1 MKLQLYMLTAGL
13 LVAGLANAQIKK
25 GDVILGG
32 NLGFNTS
39 TQKSSQSSDETKQNG
54 VTIAP
59 SIGWAIKDNLTMG
72 GYLSFIHSNFDSP
85 NGGSSQTTDGYGLG
99 YFIRKY
105 KMLGS
110 GFALFAEGNLGGSYN
125 HYKNTPSAG
134 SGSAE
139 TDSKT
144 YGVNLGFYPGIAYF
158 ISRHVMLETGFQNLV
173 YANYG
178 HAKNTATGAPGYTSS
193 SGFAIGTGLSNQL
206 QNFTVGLK
214 WLL

>member
-1 MKLQLYMLTAGL
+1 ML
-13 LVAGLANAQIKK
+13 
-25 GDVILGG
+25 
-32 NLGFNTS
+32 
-39 TQKSSQSSDETKQNG
+39 
-54 VTIAP
+54 
-59 SIGWAIKDNLTMG
+59 
-72 GYLSFIHSNFDSP
+72 SNFDSP

-178 HAKNTATGAPGYTSS
+178 HAKNTTAGVPGYTSS